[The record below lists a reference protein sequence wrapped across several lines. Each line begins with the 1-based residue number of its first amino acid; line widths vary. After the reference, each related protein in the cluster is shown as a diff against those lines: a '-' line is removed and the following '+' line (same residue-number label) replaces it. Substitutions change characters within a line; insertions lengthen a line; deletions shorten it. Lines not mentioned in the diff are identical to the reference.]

1 MRDLLSEII
10 GMGAIIVLFIAFLF
24 GVHAAATWQDD
35 KRWNDGHCDVC
46 GGTWK
51 YEQAVGHRSST
62 SYIYVCTECGK
73 RIEIN
78 EVR

>member
-1 MRDLLSEII
+1 MSDYLPEII
-10 GMGAIIVLFIAFLF
+10 SSIAIISLIAASLF
-24 GVHAAATWQDD
+24 GACKFLTKLDE

-51 YEQAVGHRSST
+51 YEQAVGHGTST
-62 SYIYVCTECGK
+62 SYIYVCVDCGK
-73 RIEIN
+73 RIEVF